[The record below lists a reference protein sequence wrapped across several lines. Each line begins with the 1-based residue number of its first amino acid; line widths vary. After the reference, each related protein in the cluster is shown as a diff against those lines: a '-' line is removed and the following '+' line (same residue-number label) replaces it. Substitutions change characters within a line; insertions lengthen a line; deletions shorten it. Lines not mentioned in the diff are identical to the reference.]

1 MKFKCVHTGL
11 VYEYSLEQDI
21 KEMLKHEEYVVI
33 EDEPVAE
40 KPVKQVKKTKG
51 EEL

>member
-33 EDEPVAE
+33 EDEAVQE
-40 KPVKQVKKTKG
+40 VVQKPVKTKKKET
-51 EEL
+51 E